1 MRPAKTFFDVYLA
14 QLNYSVLCHLCA
26 AYDLRHSPSTA
37 VTEFDRFTH
46 YIIRLCAA
54 MDVADEMLDR
64 HNSTFSGTNPWG
76 GAVQARQQWRSA
88 NPNSFRTDLQ
98 HYRHQLVHSGPV
110 MAIGG
115 PSGIIVP
122 RVGSHANCRD
132 WRSLIPLPKRAVV
145 RRDFR
150 TTEAIMHETWIKTLR
165 YIERY
170 WRWMLLQK
178 RVRVKLAPLAPA
190 AAASTPS
197 GPVRTTSLV
206 LSTTYYP
213 PRFP

>member
-1 MRPAKTFFDVYLA
+1 MAQQPFRLATDGDFLESLYWPVFIRDQFPTYEKYWVRFVVPLTTRESDRKNPRLKTDTELAAMRPAKTFFDVYLA

-88 NPNSFRTDLQ
+88 N
-98 HYRHQLVHSGPV
+98 
-110 MAIGG
+110 
-115 PSGIIVP
+115 
-122 RVGSHANCRD
+122 
-132 WRSLIPLPKRAVV
+132 
-145 RRDFR
+145 
-150 TTEAIMHETWIKTLR
+150 
-165 YIERY
+165 
-170 WRWMLLQK
+170 
-178 RVRVKLAPLAPA
+178 
-190 AAASTPS
+190 
-197 GPVRTTSLV
+197 
-206 LSTTYYP
+206 
-213 PRFP
+213 